1 MRHATLLYSYP
12 TSPHATVITWTEHGE
27 CNLPSSAPARK
38 TERTPTPSHFIR
50 RQKASKQDKP
60 KQRYTGESHLHH
72 TYTCPLTNPN
82 HRGRQNRIIDMQYL
96 KRSEAKPNPTCLSAS
111 PSAHPAHMTISIP
124 RKGNPEG
131 SISCLNRKKA
141 TKERLVEEN
150 ATKRQDRRTPHCLL
164 YSPSS
169 CCCDSAV
176 QLVSSS
182 SK

>member
-82 HRGRQNRIIDMQYL
+82 HRGRQNRIINLSVCFAFSTPRSHDHQYPQ
-96 KRSEAKPNPTCLSAS
+96 KRESRRIDLMSKPEKSNEGKIGRRKRHQKTRPKNPALLTLPRCVVVV
-111 PSAHPAHMTISIP
+111 IP
-124 RKGNPEG
+124 QH
-131 SISCLNRKKA
+131 S
-141 TKERLVEEN
+141 
-150 ATKRQDRRTPHCLL
+150 
-164 YSPSS
+164 
-169 CCCDSAV
+169 
-176 QLVSSS
+176 
-182 SK
+182 